1 MVLRLGRPSQ
11 MGFWSG
17 YRASLKP
24 LEVEEPIDVYVH
36 RPLAYV
42 LARACLPLGV
52 SPDAITLLSIVA
64 GIASAISLVSQF
76 PYHLQVGGLLLFSS
90 AVLDCAD
97 GQLAR
102 MRGTSSLFGR
112 MLDGTADLFTVGAA
126 APASAWVILCSLDM
140 PLWGKGVVLALSV
153 LTMVTSSFH
162 TTMYDHY
169 KNVFLRL
176 TGPYQEGE
184 DYESAL
190 ARRDAKTSFSLVE
203 KISYPI
209 YLFYLKSQ
217 RDYVLTFDP
226 FTSARLTSFPPYDP
240 KRGAVYRAIAGHA
253 MKVWRTTFGFGSMV
267 FGLALFNALGH
278 PEYYLVY
285 RLVVLN
291 AVYYGY
297 LKPLQRRA
305 SREAFQKMN
314 LVLPDQEGEGRLAVA

>member
-1 MVLRLGRPSQ
+1 

-17 YRASLKP
+17 YWSSLKP

-36 RPLAYV
+36 RPLAYL
-42 LARACLPLGV
+42 LARGSYNLPI
-52 SPDAITLLSIVA
+52 SPDAITLLSIFA
-64 GIASAISLVSQF
+64 GIGSGVSLVMTF
-76 PYHLQVGGLLLFSS
+76 PWHLQVGGLLLFLS

-126 APASAWVILCSLDM
+126 APATVWVIWRGLEL
-140 PLWGKGVVLALSV
+140 PPWGKWAIVGLCVI
-153 LTMVTSSFH
+153 TMVTTSFH

-184 DYESAL
+184 DYEN
-190 ARRDAKTSFSLVE
+190 ARARYEAKTTFSLVE
-203 KISYPI
+203 RIAYPI

-217 RDYVLTFDP
+217 RDYVLKFDP
-226 FTSARLTSFPPYDP
+226 YTSALLTKYPPYDAE
-240 KRGAVYRAIAGHA
+240 RGATYRAAAGPA
-253 MKVWRTTFGFGSMV
+253 MRLWRSIFGFGSMV

-285 RLVVLN
+285 RLVALN

-297 LKPLQRRA
+297 LKPLQRRV
-305 SREAFQKMN
+305 SREAFQKMH
-314 LVLPDQEGEGRLAVA
+314 LALPDQIDEGRWAVA